1 MPGMNIHKTIGFCC
15 TTALLCVFTGCG
27 GKDSVTTTE
36 LEAAFAADSAPPP
49 AEAEGDREGTDS
61 PEAIPAGELFSP
73 EDLRQHVQTAVQ
85 AIQKDE
91 YLEAAFLLQTLR
103 STPSLNADQLTAVQD
118 TMASLQSRL
127 AILADRGDSR
137 ARQALEAIA
146 RMPRQ

>member
-1 MPGMNIHKTIGFCC
+1 MNIHKTIGLCC

-27 GKDSVTTTE
+27 GKDAMTTTE

-49 AEAEGDREGTDS
+49 AEAEGDREGADS

-73 EDLRQHVQTAVQ
+73 EDLRQHVQ
-85 AIQKDE
+85 
-91 YLEAAFLLQTLR
+91 
-103 STPSLNADQLTAVQD
+103 TAVQD